1 MNIVEQVQD
10 TNTNATSTLIN
21 KAPKKDKLGRAY
33 GTGRRKV
40 ATARVWIK
48 SGKGKF
54 TINGFEIRSYFKR
67 ETLFIHAMA
76 PLVVTDNLDKFDVF
90 CTIAGGGMAGQ
101 AGALRHGI
109 ARALDNYDPVI
120 YHAVMRQNGLLT
132 RDDRMVESKK
142 YGKHKARRSTQFIK
156 R

>member
-1 MNIVEQVQD
+1 MNIVEQAQE
-10 TNTNATSTLIN
+10 TNSNLIN
-21 KAPKKDKLGRAY
+21 KAPKRDKLGRAY

-48 SGKGKF
+48 PGTGKVSV
-54 TINGFEIRSYFKR
+54 NSSEIRAYFKR